1 MNAFTVKRRQ
11 QEWDYRL
18 KTYVEIICTLT
29 FYTAVSGV
37 LFLNPLVNSETM
49 LAFQTH
55 QITVTVNWIQYAPA
69 NSLLVLLLCS
79 WQCVSSH
86 QCSLDCEYN
95 TGTNGSL
102 AQSILQYLCYASNSM
117 AMPLRATTLHVTFR
131 EQENIERAR
140 GDVTELMCICC
151 IGSEVELSLAS
162 CTHDESIDDKHY
174 IQPVRKYPWLIPNH
188 VEVVTK
194 NVTPYPVNVFVTFQ
208 GCFSVARNAEV
219 RKLVNVCEKT
229 KLINAS

>member
-18 KTYVEIICTLT
+18 KTYVEIIICTLI

-55 QITVTVNWIQYAPA
+55 QTTVTVNWIQYAPA

-86 QCSLDCEYN
+86 QCSLDCECN
-95 TGTNGSL
+95 TGANGSF

-117 AMPLRATTLHVTFR
+117 AMPLRAATLHVTFR

-151 IGSEVELSLAS
+151 IGSEVELSSFVHTRWIHRRQALHS
-162 CTHDESIDDKHY
+162 TCT
-174 IQPVRKYPWLIPNH
+174 
-188 VEVVTK
+188 
-194 NVTPYPVNVFVTFQ
+194 
-208 GCFSVARNAEV
+208 
-219 RKLVNVCEKT
+219 
-229 KLINAS
+229 